1 MNLAIL
7 SGIMAVAGVLA
18 AGSAPALAQY
28 PNKTIRLIVPF
39 PAGSGNDVVARFV
52 QPQFAQALGQPVV
65 IDNRAGAAGNLGA
78 EVAAKSPP
86 DGYTLM
92 LGNIAHS
99 VSMTLYSKPGYDLIK
114 DFAPVTLLAG
124 GSFLL
129 AVHPSVP
136 ARSAKELIAF
146 AKRRP
151 GEINVATSGAA
162 IRLAAKLFDSMA
174 GTRMTEIT
182 YKGTPQA
189 ITSVVSGET
198 SVGYPATSSALPQVK
213 AGKLRALGVTSARRS
228 SIAPDIPT
236 LAESGVPGFEV
247 TSWYGLMVPA
257 GTPKEI
263 VARLHAAAVS
273 ALGQPEVKER
283 FAPTDLEPVGSTPE
297 QFGALVRSEVAK
309 WAKVIRASGMK
320 EE

>member
-1 MNLAIL
+1 MNIAIL
-7 SGIMAVAGVLA
+7 SGVVVLA
-18 AGSAPALAQY
+18 GMLAGIAPAHAQY

-52 QPQFAQALGQPVV
+52 QPQLAQALGQPVV

-92 LGNIAHS
+92 MGNIAHS
-99 VSMTLYSKPGYDLIK
+99 VSMTLYSKPGYDLVK
-114 DFAPVTLLAG
+114 DFAPVTQLAG
-124 GSFLL
+124 GSFLV

-189 ITSVVSGET
+189 ITSLVSGET
-198 SVGYPATSSALPQVK
+198 SVGYPATSSALPHVK
-213 AGKLRALGVTSARRS
+213 AGKLRALAVTSPGRS

-236 LAESGVPGFEV
+236 LDESGVAGFDV

-257 GTPKEI
+257 GTSKEI

-283 FAPTDLEPVGSTPE
+283 FAPTDLDPVGSTPE

-320 EE
+320 VE